1 MAITLRADKG
11 AKLTY
16 GEMDTNFTSYFY
28 SASIN
33 TAQTILSLHFTGS
46 GGLGIN
52 ASSVAVPLNPYTGS
66 GISPGGSNGNVQ
78 FDNSN
83 QFGGTANFQWD
94 NSNSALSIGQAGVVG
109 SDRLVT
115 RNGEIRSLSTMTS
128 REATYRLH
136 YASAS
141 VEFSSSIAL
150 QTDDAV
156 MRFKNFS
163 TIGTAASDSGMQ
175 FILTRYKTT
184 PVFELTGLGK
194 TVFRNANTTYGENN
208 FSGSIL
214 VDGNAGNINRMFR
227 IRSVDSGATQIPFT
241 TATVMNSVGNARGA
255 VLDGPDK
262 GHVIVGLTSTGAA
275 ASSQTFSIL
284 SGPPTSSNFNTSY
297 NKLVAMFRGNGQVGI
312 GTTDHINTDYN
323 LVVKGGISGSN
334 MIHAG
339 GMIKAGGILSGS
351 TSLYVSQSAYFSG
364 SVTLRSVANAS
375 SATNYDFLVRE
386 SNGNVT
392 KQVNAAPIPIG
403 GIIMWSG
410 AVQSLPTGWTLC
422 NGATVNGTAT
432 PDLRNKFILGS
443 NNASGTPTS
452 TLEGGGAVST
462 GGSTT
467 HNHGGT
473 VGATTLATSQI
484 PAHGHDYKDGYYM
497 EINNPGTG
505 QSGTLDGADN
515 VSAQNGGITFKG
527 SGDSDN
533 DNKYIYYR
541 NLTTQNA
548 GGGGSH
554 NHTISNQTLLPS
566 YFALAYIM
574 YVGTP

>member
-1 MAITLRADKG
+1 
-11 AKLTY
+11 
-16 GEMDTNFTSYFY
+16 
-28 SASIN
+28 
-33 TAQTILSLHFTGS
+33 
-46 GGLGIN
+46 
-52 ASSVAVPLNPYTGS
+52 
-66 GISPGGSNGNVQ
+66 
-78 FDNSN
+78 
-83 QFGGTANFQWD
+83 
-94 NSNSALSIGQAGVVG
+94 
-109 SDRLVT
+109 
-115 RNGEIRSLSTMTS
+115 
-128 REATYRLH
+128 
-136 YASAS
+136 
-141 VEFSSSIAL
+141 
-150 QTDDAV
+150 
-156 MRFKNFS
+156 MRIKNFS
-163 TIGTAASDSGMQ
+163 TKATAASDSGIQ
-175 FILTRYKTT
+175 FILARYKTT
-184 PVFELTGLGK
+184 PVFEMTGLGK

-208 FSGSIL
+208 FSGSVL

-227 IRSVDSGATQIPFT
+227 IRSVESSTTQIPFT
-241 TATVMNSVGNARGA
+241 AATVMNSIGNSRGA
-255 VLDGPDK
+255 VLDGPDR

-312 GTTDHINTDYN
+312 GTTDHISSAYN
-323 LVVKGGISGSN
+323 LIVKGGISGSD

-339 GMIKAGGILSGS
+339 GAIKAGGNISGS
-351 TSLYVSQSAYFSG
+351 NQLYISGSSTLSG
-364 SVTLRSVANAS
+364 SVTLNTVANA
-375 SATNYDFLVRE
+375 ATATHYDFLVV
-386 SNGNVT
+386 SQSKIV
-392 KQVNAAPIPIG
+392 KQVNAAPVPIG

-410 AVQSLPTGWTLC
+410 AVQTLPAGWTLC

-533 DNKYIYYR
+533 DNKFIYFR